1 MTKSRAPRISAKC
14 RRAQTNRQ
22 GHRSPEQRGC
32 AKYIIRAPTG
42 EPAVAVINS
51 KRPTPTEVRCE
62 QPHSRLLWLLSFRS
76 DGYPARPVTAG
87 AWAYGAADAAGLR
100 TAPAH

>member
-22 GHRSPEQRGC
+22 GRRSPEQRGC

-62 QPHSRLLWLLSFRS
+62 QPHFRLLWLLSKS
-76 DGYPARPVTAG
+76 PYPTYVCFWPKADIAGCLTAIL
-87 AWAYGAADAAGLR
+87 YTRADV
-100 TAPAH
+100 